1 MQKHREKNGIRTIGF
16 QQIYLQI
23 KKFTCAFLI
32 FFLQNHK
39 NECIIKVMK
48 KFIKKGKAFLLRN
61 SVSAF
66 EFDCVHSEVN
76 KTNKNL
82 LQICSFV
89 TALLFFLLSLFSLV
103 FFRSTAFRSFF
114 EYFAAFFVFLFF
126 YFAISFLPE
135 KKIHL
140 VTPLMYGFIISLS
153 LYSIYIGIFNNLH
166 NSDVVFFV
174 FAFAFPLIFVDR
186 FQRIFS
192 VSFFLNL
199 LFCLSSLFF
208 KEFPRSRS
216 DVFYSVIF
224 YFMSMLPNLYLTK
237 IRIREFSLRQIIES
251 ERDTD
256 ELTGLLNK
264 AALIREAKKNINA
277 TKNGILIIMDLD
289 YFKNV
294 NDTYGHFTG
303 DNVLKMVSVVIRQI
317 FRSSDVMGRFGGD
330 EFIVFMANTQRTDIA
345 MQRCNQLLEKLN
357 STKIFPNDP
366 NNNTTIHASL
376 GFVLYSCENDF
387 DSLFKKADKA
397 LYQAKK
403 DGKDRACQY
412 DSSMEE

>member
-1 MQKHREKNGIRTIGF
+1 
-16 QQIYLQI
+16 
-23 KKFTCAFLI
+23 
-32 FFLQNHK
+32 
-39 NECIIKVMK
+39 MK

-114 EYFAAFFVFLFF
+114 EYFAVFFVFLFF

-224 YFMSMLPNLYLTK
+224 YCNLKSME
-237 IRIREFSLRQIIES
+237 I
-251 ERDTD
+251 
-256 ELTGLLNK
+256 
-264 AALIREAKKNINA
+264 AALVWSKGSGKREPSF
-277 TKNGILIIMDLD
+277 LLLHLWSM
-289 YFKNV
+289 
-294 NDTYGHFTG
+294 
-303 DNVLKMVSVVIRQI
+303 
-317 FRSSDVMGRFGGD
+317 SSW
-330 EFIVFMANTQRTDIA
+330 
-345 MQRCNQLLEKLN
+345 
-357 STKIFPNDP
+357 
-366 NNNTTIHASL
+366 
-376 GFVLYSCENDF
+376 
-387 DSLFKKADKA
+387 
-397 LYQAKK
+397 
-403 DGKDRACQY
+403 
-412 DSSMEE
+412 